1 MQRLLEIPQEVYD
14 FLRNF
19 RLRAGDLNR
28 DSPGCLLLPLRGN
41 SPCGGSK
48 TAPFTHPLPGVHAPL
63 AGISILQQTQFTHHR
78 RLLQPYTKWKRPS
91 GITAKNT
98 GPIIDTLKILI
109 GIRLLA

>member
-48 TAPFTHPLPGVHAPL
+48 SPLHTSPARSACSL
-63 AGISILQQTQFTHHR
+63 AGVSILQQTLFWIGAQRNVFQESKSVEKIR
-78 RLLQPYTKWKRPS
+78 R
-91 GITAKNT
+91 KN
-98 GPIIDTLKILI
+98 IDCFVKIVDNCEDI
-109 GIRLLA
+109 CNG

>member
-1 MQRLLEIPQEVYD
+1 MQRLREIPQEVYD

-63 AGISILQQTQFTHHR
+63 AGISILQQTLFYSFLLTNQVYNY
-78 RLLQPYTKWKRPS
+78 RL
-91 GITAKNT
+91 NT
-98 GPIIDTLKILI
+98 DGLYS
-109 GIRLLA
+109 

>member
-28 DSPGCLLLPLRGN
+28 E
-41 SPCGGSK
+41 GGSK
-48 TAPFTHPLPGVHAPL
+48 TAPFTHPLPGVPAPL

-78 RLLQPYTKWKRPS
+78 RLLQPYTKWKRPG

>member
-28 DSPGCLLLPLRGN
+28 E
-41 SPCGGSK
+41 GGSK

-63 AGISILQQTQFTHHR
+63 AGISILQQTLCCCSDLYPAYGPYRETNAG
-78 RLLQPYTKWKRPS
+78 PYTVSRS
-91 GITAKNT
+91 
-98 GPIIDTLKILI
+98 
-109 GIRLLA
+109 

>member
-28 DSPGCLLLPLRGN
+28 E
-41 SPCGGSK
+41 GGSK

-63 AGISILQQTQFTHHR
+63 AGISILQQTLRLFICRGCSLVFRRQIFPFQHHR
-78 RLLQPYTKWKRPS
+78 RDVSFEKDLRLS
-91 GITAKNT
+91 GDLPAEL
-98 GPIIDTLKILI
+98 P
-109 GIRLLA
+109 

>member
-63 AGISILQQTQFTHHR
+63 AGISILQQTLCHR
-78 RLLQPYTKWKRPS
+78 
-91 GITAKNT
+91 
-98 GPIIDTLKILI
+98 IICFPASPDAP
-109 GIRLLA
+109 GAPD

>member
-1 MQRLLEIPQEVYD
+1 MQRLLEIPQEAIN

-48 TAPFTHPLPGVHAPL
+48 TAPFTHPLPGVPAPL
-63 AGISILQQTQFTHHR
+63 AGISILQQAVSFYCIFLSSR
-78 RLLQPYTKWKRPS
+78 R
-91 GITAKNT
+91 TAS
-98 GPIIDTLKILI
+98 P
-109 GIRLLA
+109 RSF

>member
-48 TAPFTHPLPGVHAPL
+48 TAPFTHPLPGVPAPL
-63 AGISILQQTQFTHHR
+63 AGISILQQTPFLRQSKA
-78 RLLQPYTKWKRPS
+78 RLCTPSFVILQ
-91 GITAKNT
+91 IV
-98 GPIIDTLKILI
+98 
-109 GIRLLA
+109 

>member
-48 TAPFTHPLPGVHAPL
+48 TAPFTHPLPGMHAPL
-63 AGISILQQTQFTHHR
+63 AGISILQQTHI
-78 RLLQPYTKWKRPS
+78 L
-91 GITAKNT
+91 
-98 GPIIDTLKILI
+98 LKIEHFFDF
-109 GIRLLA
+109 LLTRTFVRVIV

>member
-28 DSPGCLLLPLRGN
+28 E
-41 SPCGGSK
+41 GGSK

-63 AGISILQQTQFTHHR
+63 AGISILQQTLFHR
-78 RLLQPYTKWKRPS
+78 MVKSVFRSRQS
-91 GITAKNT
+91 GNT
-98 GPIIDTLKILI
+98 DSNS
-109 GIRLLA
+109 A